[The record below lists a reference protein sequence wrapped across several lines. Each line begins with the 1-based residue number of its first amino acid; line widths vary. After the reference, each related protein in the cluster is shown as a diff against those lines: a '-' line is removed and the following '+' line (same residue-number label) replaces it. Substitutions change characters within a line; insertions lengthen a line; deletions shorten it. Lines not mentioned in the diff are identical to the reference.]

1 MSGGYFNLRSTNM
14 EDYRFEM
21 LEKAKDIIN
30 NLDESDFNRITIDLD
45 DSYPG
50 ETNIS
55 IDIEL
60 ITDYGKDYN

>member
-45 DSYPG
+45 DSYPD

-60 ITDYGKDYN
+60 IKDYGKDYN

>member
-1 MSGGYFNLRSTNM
+1 M
-14 EDYRFEM
+14 EDYKFEM

-45 DSYPG
+45 DSYPD

-60 ITDYGKDYN
+60 IKDYGKDYN